1 MRGSQAAT
9 SGGNGPNQIQIEI
22 VGMNAE
28 QIAEALRFVAM
39 GRPNHPR
46 VVELAEYLAAKEQA
60 KEADKPKRKKAE

>member
-39 GRPNHPR
+39 GRPNHPK
-46 VVELAEYLAAKEQA
+46 VVELAEYLAAKEAPAVEQ
-60 KEADKPKRKKAE
+60 KPKRKKAE

>member
-1 MRGSQAAT
+1 
-9 SGGNGPNQIQIEI
+9 
-22 VGMNAE
+22 MNAE

-60 KEADKPKRKKAE
+60 KEAPAVEDKPKRKKAE